1 MTALRKADSE
11 TARIAK
17 AVLASAACVTV
28 LADRESDIFAGWVTL
43 PGDNFHL
50 LTRSQIASAAGSL
63 LKLIALAI
71 KATAITIQLLRAR
84 DGASELAANSA
95 FDTPL
100 PRSMPRRGQRQIR
113 GQAKRTK
120 EPFPTDVHGL
130 GRMDHRP
137 SRRPG
142 TVTAPRDHRC
152 PSSSNVASIT
162 STPSLWDRPPEM
174 CPLRSPLAGAHR
186 LFCGLLPFPPLVEN
200 NKIPLHPSNRTRW
213 LPIAK
218 PTESLKKLTRS

>member
-1 MTALRKADSE
+1 VTALRKADSE

-162 STPSLWDRPPEM
+162 STQGHIGSSAASSHSRPW
-174 CPLRSPLAGAHR
+174 LRITRSH
-186 LFCGLLPFPPLVEN
+186 CT
-200 NKIPLHPSNRTRW
+200 PSNRTRW